1 MTPMVPL
8 AMFGWLPFSLWLFS
22 RLNPRHAVI
31 AAFALG
37 WMFLPQYSYGIT
49 GLPDYSKVTAIG
61 IGILLGT
68 FFFNP
73 QVLSR
78 FRLHVLDIPLIVW
91 CLVPFFTSI
100 SNDLGPY
107 DGISGALN
115 RSAMWGLPY
124 FIGRLYFDDR
134 QALGEL
140 AFGLFIAGLIYMPF
154 CLWEVVMSPRLH
166 KIVYGWHPHDFG
178 QAKRGGGFRPV
189 VFMEHGLMVG
199 MWTVTAFLS
208 GFQLLRS
215 GWLVANFPKYKTFW
229 MPAVL
234 LLLVTVI
241 LNKSTGAMMLMVL
254 GVLILYTL
262 QTTRKAFLFFLVLIL
277 PLAYVITRGTGYWDG
292 QNLINAVASVASEE
306 RVGSLAF
313 RMDNEN
319 VLSVRAKERPLL
331 GWGAYGRSF
340 VRDEEG
346 KPTSVPDGL
355 WILAFGQSGMIGLS
369 ALLTLLLL
377 PPLLFIRLYPP
388 RLWGE
393 TSIQAIAANPLLM
406 VLFTLDSL
414 FNAMFNPLI
423 LLLAGGITSLW
434 LNRMVDMVGSNIAD
448 ESSQPQNL
456 DTFPTRLF

>member
-1 MTPMVPL
+1 MV
-8 AMFGWLPFSLWLFS
+8 
-22 RLNPRHAVI
+22 
-31 AAFALG
+31 
-37 WMFLPQYSYGIT
+37 
-49 GLPDYSKVTAIG
+49 
-61 IGILLGT
+61 
-68 FFFNP
+68 
-73 QVLSR
+73 
-78 FRLHVLDIPLIVW
+78 
-91 CLVPFFTSI
+91 
-100 SNDLGPY
+100 
-107 DGISGALN
+107 
-115 RSAMWGLPY
+115 AMW
-124 FIGRLYFDDR
+124 
-134 QALGEL
+134 
-140 AFGLFIAGLIYMPF
+140 M
-154 CLWEVVMSPRLH
+154 
-166 KIVYGWHPHDFG
+166 
-178 QAKRGGGFRPV
+178 
-189 VFMEHGLMVG
+189 
-199 MWTVTAFLS
+199 VTAFLS
-208 GFQLLRS
+208 GYQLLRS
-215 GWLVANFPKYKTFW
+215 GWLAEYFPKLKAFW

-262 QTTRKAFLFFLVLIL
+262 QVTRKAFLFLLVLLL
-277 PLAYVITRGTGYWDG
+277 PLAYVITRGSGYWDG

-346 KPTSVPDGL
+346 KPISVPDGL
-355 WILAFGQSGMIGLS
+355 WILAFGQSGVIGLS

-434 LNRMVDMVGSNIAD
+434 LNRMADTAGSEIAD
-448 ESSQPQNL
+448 DTSLPL
-456 DTFPTRLF
+456 PPDTFPTRLF